1 MSRNRHGMVR
11 WHNPVQLLRTGIE
24 IFVSQELNA
33 RADLR
38 LLEVQTGSDPDFTE
52 GSDPVGDVYP
62 VASREAYEE
71 RLKAPFD
78 AASADANPELP
89 PHVYAIPGIMIGMTV
104 SSAFCVFSPVAHAER
119 KEGISGSGGRVR
131 PAAISPS
138 TSPAVG
144 GSGGPTSIWKEMSTS
159 SF

>member
-11 WHNPVQLLRTGIE
+11 WYNPVQQQRTGIE

-33 RADLR
+33 RADPR
-38 LLEVQTGSDPDFTE
+38 LLEVQNGPDTDFTE
-52 GSDPVGDVYP
+52 GSDPVGEVYP

-89 PHVYAIPGIMIGMTV
+89 PHVYAIPGNHDLV
-104 SSAFCVFSPVAHAER
+104 
-119 KEGISGSGGRVR
+119 
-131 PAAISPS
+131 
-138 TSPAVG
+138 
-144 GSGGPTSIWKEMSTS
+144 
-159 SF
+159 